1 KSGNTGLVLKNT
13 TFGKQIANLYDA
25 LQVPALNMRI
35 ASLAYGGW
43 DSHKNQKTDIEPQFD
58 DLFGTNKAFDV
69 LFKQT
74 GGSNVFANSVLMFYG
89 EFGRQLKAN
98 GDGGTDHGTGNFVL
112 LVGGKV
118 NGGVYGTLFPDKDK
132 DNFDR
137 SNRDINTTTA
147 GVFTSFDPIY
157 DRIASWL
164 NNGAMTG
171 VSLSLNGETSID
183 TSGGFNL
190 GTQTLINS

>member
-1 KSGNTGLVLKNT
+1 L
-13 TFGKQIANLYDA
+13 
-25 LQVPALNMRI
+25 
-35 ASLAYGGW
+35 

-58 DLFGTNKAFDV
+58 DLFGTGKAFDT

-74 GGSNVFANSVLMFYG
+74 GGSSVLANSVLMFYG

-98 GDGGTDHGTGNFVL
+98 GDGGTDHGQGNFVI

-132 DNFDR
+132 NNFDVA
-137 SNRDINTTTA
+137 NRDINITTA

-157 DRIASWL
+157 NRIASWV
-164 NNGAMTG
+164 NNGTMNSI
-171 VSLSLNGETSID
+171 SLSLNGETTNID
-183 TSGGFNL
+183 TSGGLNL
-190 GTQTLINS
+190 NTATLISA